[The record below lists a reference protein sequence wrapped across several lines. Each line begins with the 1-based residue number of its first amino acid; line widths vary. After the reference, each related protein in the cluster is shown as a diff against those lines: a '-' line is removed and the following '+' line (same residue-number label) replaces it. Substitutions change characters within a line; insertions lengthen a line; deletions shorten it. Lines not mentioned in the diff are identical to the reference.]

1 MINAAIFCYVGI
13 ICKWGK
19 KIWMMVQVGMG
30 GGWIRGEVRV
40 TGMVLCRIDGFLF
53 FGRILGNF
61 ASFVSRL

>member
-1 MINAAIFCYVGI
+1 VGEEDMDDAGGDG
-13 ICKWGK
+13 WG
-19 KIWMMVQVGMG
+19 MDS
-30 GGWIRGEVRV
+30 GEVRV